1 METLEITIKKPYAKQ
16 VIDDLVAMDAIEM
29 VNKSHPKLDAKKLW
43 GSWKPQSR
51 EQIDLEISK
60 MRDEWEKDI

>member
-29 VNKSHPKLDAKKLW
+29 VKKPTVKMANYIQNKFGEVPWNLSQTEGEAND
-43 GSWKPQSR
+43 
-51 EQIDLEISK
+51 
-60 MRDEWEKDI
+60 